1 MRTCRGGSACR
12 GRPGAS
18 GPLAGPGCPPAARR
32 APSGGILRPPT
43 ADSPVPYLDHA
54 ATTPLR
60 PEALD
65 AMLPHLGAPGNPSS
79 LHGAGRRA
87 RVAVERARAEVAAV
101 LGAEPGEVVFTSGGT
116 EADNLALRGVL
127 TGAARRETG
136 RGGLVTSAVEHH
148 AVLHTARALADEGH
162 PVAVLAPDADGRL
175 APEAVRDAATDR
187 TGLVSAIYVNNET
200 GAVADLPA
208 LADAAHGRGAR
219 LHTDAVQAAGLLALD
234 ADALGVDLLSL
245 SAHKVG
251 GPQGVGALYV
261 RAGTPFGP
269 AQTGGAQERGRRG
282 GTENVAAIVGFA
294 AALAL
299 AEAERAE
306 TAARLAAL
314 RDGLRERLAAA
325 FGDRLVANT
334 PRDAAPHIVSV
345 SFRPGPGGPLD
356 GEMLL
361 ASLDL
366 EGVAA
371 SAGSAC
377 ASGALEP
384 SHVLLALGRD
394 RATAG
399 ATVRLSLGRATTEAD
414 VAGACDALVRVV
426 SRLDGA

>member
-1 MRTCRGGSACR
+1 MTPERA
-12 GRPGAS
+12 
-18 GPLAGPGCPPAARR
+18 AGTF
-32 APSGGILRPPT
+32 RPP
-43 ADSPVPYLDHA
+43 SPVPRPPSPVPRLPYLDHA

-60 PEALD
+60 PEALE
-65 AMLPHLGAPGNPSS
+65 AMLPYLGAVGNASS

-87 RVAVERARAEVAAV
+87 RVTVERARAQVADV

-127 TGAARRETG
+127 TGPARRETG

-148 AVLHTARALADEGH
+148 AVLHTAQALADEGH

-175 APEAVRDAATDR
+175 DPGAVRDALTDR
-187 TGLVSAIYVNNET
+187 TGLVSAMAVNNET
-200 GAVADLPA
+200 GAVNDVAR
-208 LADAAHGRGAR
+208 LADAAHEGGAR
-219 LHTDAVQAAGLLALD
+219 FHTDAVQAAGLLALRV
-234 ADALGVDLLSL
+234 DALDVDLLSL

-261 RAGTPFGP
+261 RSGTPFGA
-269 AQTGGAQERGRRG
+269 AQTGGSQERGRRG
-282 GTENVAAIVGFA
+282 GTENVAGVVGFA
-294 AALAL
+294 TALTL
-299 AEAERAE
+299 AEAERTE
-306 TAARLAAL
+306 TSARLSGL
-314 RDGLRERLAAA
+314 RDGLRQRLAAS
-325 FGDRLVANT
+325 FGDRLVVNT
-334 PRDAAPHIVSV
+334 PAEAAPHVVNV

-377 ASGALEP
+377 TSGALEP
-384 SHVLLALGRD
+384 SHVVLALGRD

-399 ATVRLSLGRATTEAD
+399 ATVRLSLGRATTEAELAEAAD
-414 VAGACDALVRVV
+414 VLARVV
-426 SRLDGA
+426 ARLDGA

>member
-1 MRTCRGGSACR
+1 M
-12 GRPGAS
+12 
-18 GPLAGPGCPPAARR
+18 
-32 APSGGILRPPT
+32 T
-43 ADSPVPYLDHA
+43 ADRPRPVPYLDHA

-60 PEALD
+60 PGALD
-65 AMLPHLGAPGNPSS
+65 AMRPHLAAPGNPSS

-127 TGAARRETG
+127 TGPARRETG
-136 RGGLVTSAVEHH
+136 RDGLVTSAVEHH
-148 AVLHTARALADEGH
+148 AVLRTAQSLAGDGH
-162 PVAVLAPDADGRL
+162 EVTVLAPDADGRL
-175 APEAVRDAATDR
+175 APDAVRQSVTGR
-187 TGLVSAIYVNNET
+187 TGLVSAMWVNNET
-200 GAVADLPA
+200 GAVSDVAA
-208 LADAAHGRGAR
+208 LAEAARSGGAR
-219 LHTDAVQAAGLLALD
+219 FHTDAVQAAGLLALGV
-234 ADALGVDLLSL
+234 DALGVDLLSL

-261 RAGTPFGP
+261 RSGTPFSP
-269 AQTGGAQERGRRG
+269 LQTGGSQERGRRG
-282 GTENVAAIVGFA
+282 GTENVAGVVGFA
-294 AALAL
+294 AALAE

-314 RDGLRERLAAA
+314 RDGLLERLAAA
-325 FGDRLVANT
+325 FGDRLVVNT
-334 PRDAAPHIVSV
+334 PQDAAPHIVNV

-384 SHVLLALGRD
+384 SHVLLALGLD

-399 ATVRLSLGRATTEAD
+399 ATVRLSLGRTTTEAD
-414 VAGACDALVRVV
+414 AADACQTLVRVV
-426 SRLDGA
+426 SRLDST

>member
-1 MRTCRGGSACR
+1 M
-12 GRPGAS
+12 
-18 GPLAGPGCPPAARR
+18 
-32 APSGGILRPPT
+32 
-43 ADSPVPYLDHA
+43 PYLDHA

-60 PEALD
+60 PEALA

-87 RVAVERARAEVAAV
+87 RVAVERARADVAAV
-101 LGAEPGEVVFTSGGT
+101 LGAEPGEIVFTSGGT

-127 TGAARRETG
+127 TGAARRHTG

-148 AVLHTARALADEGH
+148 AVLHTAHALADEGH
-162 PVAVLAPDADGRL
+162 HVTVLPPDADGRL
-175 APEAVRDAATDR
+175 DPAALADAITDQ
-187 TGLVSAIYVNNET
+187 TGLVSAMLANNET
-200 GAVADLPA
+200 GAVGDLPA
-208 LADAAHGRGAR
+208 LADVARQRGAV

-234 ADALGVDLLSL
+234 VDALDVDLLSL

-251 GPQGVGALYV
+251 GPQGTGALYV
-261 RAGTPFGP
+261 RSGTPFGSV
-269 AQTGGAQERGRRG
+269 QTGGAQERGRRG
-282 GTENVAAIVGFA
+282 GTENVAGVVGFA
-294 AALAL
+294 TALAL
-299 AEAERAE
+299 AEAERVE
-306 TAARLAAL
+306 TAARLTAL
-314 RDGLRERLAAA
+314 RDDLRQRLAEA
-325 FGDRLVANT
+325 FGDRLVFNT
-334 PRDAAPHIVSV
+334 PAEAAPHVVNV

-377 ASGALEP
+377 TSGALEP

-399 ATVRLSLGRATTEAD
+399 ATVRLSLGRTTTPAD
-414 VAGACDALVRVV
+414 VVEACRVLARVV
-426 SRLDGA
+426 SRLDGT